1 MAGTTKDK
9 IIDATLS
16 FYDKLVFQRV
26 PLSKIAKRA
35 GISKPAIY
43 RHFKS
48 RDELENA
55 VFDTI
60 VVDLVSYV
68 KEHSG
73 DKDPYEKHGL
83 LTLDDPIS
91 AFCKKKRYFYYVI
104 SNTSTN
110 FNLDEFFLFL
120 KKKGVKSLG
129 KVFADDGS
137 VVDFGAYKKVV
148 YISATFLFFQG
159 ARDKT
164 LADKGEED
172 TDEKIQD
179 YAQKLS
185 HFILDGGLSHDLA
198 GIDDERLFA
207 LNALCRR
214 SAAAFPLDETKS
226 DVFFHAVAQAVS
238 QKGFAGVTVEDI
250 AERIGLAKSTLYEKF
265 TSKTDLIRNLII
277 EECVKLFS
285 MMRENMMLA
294 KSPAESVFILMA
306 SEFEFFLRDSDFM
319 YVLRWLQ
326 MQNTDDEIA
335 REDVFIEREEI
346 RDFDT
351 FLYNSDII
359 TQKIDLGQPEIGNKA
374 LLAWVFYMPVFVM
387 ALAVTHGFSTENYH
401 ETLKGL
407 FWFME
412 RGINYEAGSPK
423 EEQGTNMTTRDN
435 YIEENIAE
443 RHNDKQ
449 KETVNA

>member
-1 MAGTTKDK
+1 MADTTKDK

-16 FYDKLVFQRV
+16 FYDKLVFQKV
-26 PLSKIAKRA
+26 SLSKIAERA

-43 RHFKS
+43 RHFKN
-48 RDELENA
+48 REELEEA
-55 VFDTI
+55 VFDSI
-60 VVDLVSYV
+60 IADLVAYV

-73 DKDPYEKHGL
+73 DKDSYEKNGL
-83 LTLDDPIS
+83 LSLADPIS

-104 SNTSTN
+104 SSTSTN

-120 KKKGVKSLG
+120 RKKGVKRLSV
-129 KVFADDGS
+129 VFADDGS
-137 VVDFGAYKKVV
+137 IVDIGAYKKVV

-172 TDEKIQD
+172 TDEKIAD

-198 GIDDERLFA
+198 GIDGERLFA
-207 LNALCRR
+207 LNTLCRR
-214 SAAAFPLDETKS
+214 SAAASMTDESKS

-238 QKGFAGVTVEDI
+238 QKGFANVTVEDI
-250 AERIGLAKSTLYEKF
+250 AEKIGLAKSTLYEKF

-326 MQNTDDEIA
+326 IQNTDDEIA
-335 REDVFIEREEI
+335 REDAFMEKEEI
-346 RDFDT
+346 RDFYA

-387 ALAVTHGFSTENYH
+387 ALAVTHGFSPDNYH
-401 ETLKGL
+401 ETLKCL

-423 EEQGTNMTTRDN
+423 VEQSTTMDTHNGYHGN
-435 YIEENIAE
+435 YIV
-443 RHNDKQ
+443 RKQ
-449 KETVNA
+449 LS